1 MDQLVVEGGSP
12 LAGSIEVGG
21 SKNAALPILAATPLL
36 EGESRIYGVPNLRDV
51 NTLIRL
57 LRAVGCQVE
66 RNADG
71 SLSCAVVD
79 PEACEAPYEIVR
91 QMRAGVCLLG
101 PMLARRGRAKISLP
115 GGCNLGV
122 RPIDLHL
129 KGLAG
134 LGAKIEIE
142 GGYIHASGRLR
153 GEELFLAGAYGS
165 TVLGTANVLMAACL
179 AEGRT
184 VIEAA
189 ACEPEVADLAN
200 FLVACGAKI
209 EGIGSPR
216 LVIDGVER
224 LQATDWRVIP
234 DRMEAGT
241 FLAAGMATGGDVTI
255 EGVSTSHMGAVVEG
269 FRRMHA
275 TVERRAGPTGDDGG
289 NWQTAL
295 RVKAPEQSAAAEITT
310 LPYPGFPTD
319 LHPPVAAA
327 LALADGMSLITERIY
342 PERFGYL
349 AELNRMGADVR
360 KQGDCAIIHGVP
372 ALSGAPVMASDIRGG
387 AALVVA
393 ALAARGTS
401 TVDRVYHIDRG
412 YERIEEKLCA
422 LGARVKR
429 VSE

>member
-1 MDQLVVEGGSP
+1 MDQLVVEGGIP
-12 LAGSIEVGG
+12 LVGSIEVSG
-21 SKNAALPILAATPLL
+21 SKNAALPILAATLLL

-57 LRAVGCQVE
+57 VKVVGCQVE

-129 KGLAG
+129 KGLRG
-134 LGAKIEIE
+134 LGAEIRIE

-189 ACEPEVADLAN
+189 ACEPEIADLAN
-200 FLVACGAKI
+200 FLVACGAQI
-209 EGIGSPR
+209 EGICSPR
-216 LVIDGVER
+216 LVIEGVER
-224 LQATDWRVIP
+224 LQATDCRIIP

-241 FLAAGMATGGDVTI
+241 FLAAGVATGGDVTI
-255 EGVSTSHMGAVVEG
+255 DGVSPSHMGAVVES
-269 FRRMHA
+269 FRRMDA
-275 TVERRAGPTGDDGG
+275 TVERRAGSEGGD
-289 NWQTAL
+289 WQCAL
-295 RVKAPEQSAAAEITT
+295 RVKAPERPAAAEITT

-319 LHPPVAAA
+319 LHPPLAAT
-327 LALADGMSLITERIY
+327 LALADGMSLITERVY
-342 PERFGYL
+342 PERFVYL